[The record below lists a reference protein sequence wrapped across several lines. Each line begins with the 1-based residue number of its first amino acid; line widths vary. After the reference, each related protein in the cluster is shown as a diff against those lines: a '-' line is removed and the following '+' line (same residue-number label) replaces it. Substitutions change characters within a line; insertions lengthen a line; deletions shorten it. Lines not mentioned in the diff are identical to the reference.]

1 LIEEV
6 SMAFPTVRPG
16 IGWFTIPEMFERS
29 HRLYKDRM
37 ALMMREGDEWIT
49 FTYDEMYDHVTRLAK
64 YLKEEL
70 GLKKG
75 DKAAIIGDNSPYWA
89 ITYFAYHWLGLTVIP
104 VDARLKTPE
113 IKYILKDSEAV
124 LITAQDRFLEDLLEI
139 QKEVPTLKYIIS
151 KQPNKFN
158 IVSLKD
164 IFQKVKTGIP
174 KENVAF
180 EDLAV
185 ILYTSGTTGVSKGV
199 MLLHKNIMSDVDSL
213 YQCLEYGP
221 GDTFFSVLP
230 IHHVYE
236 QTCGLVVPIAG
247 GAAIAYASSLKSKVM
262 IEEMKYVK
270 PTAMLVVPLLLE
282 KIVEGIFKNIEK
294 SGILTKAVFNG
305 LRGTSKALD
314 TFLKGKA
321 SKALFKSV
329 RAKLG
334 MDNLRYLISGGA
346 ALPRWV
352 SRALEEMGFPILQGY
367 GLSETSPVITLNPIC
382 CPKNDSVGLPV
393 PYAEIKIY
401 EPNEEGVG
409 EIAVKG
415 PMVMAGYYKNEE
427 ATKEVFTEDGW
438 FLTGDLGYIDKDGY
452 VYITGRRKNVIVTA
466 GGKNVYPEEVET
478 ALLRSP
484 YIAEVLVLGAYDPDT
499 KKEEVH
505 AIVYPNFEA
514 VQQYFEEQGIKNPTI
529 DDIYKLIDREI
540 DTYCN
545 DLAEYKRVKKFTI
558 REEEFPKTT
567 SMKIKRYL
575 FQQQYRDTKKK

>member
-49 FTYDEMYDHVTRLAK
+49 FTYDEMYDHVTRFAK

-213 YQCLEYGP
+213 YQCLEYGA

-247 GAAIAYASSLKSKVM
+247 GATIAYASSLKSKVM

-305 LRGTSKALD
+305 LRGN
-314 TFLKGKA
+314 FKG
-321 SKALFKSV
+321 
-329 RAKLG
+329 
-334 MDNLRYLISGGA
+334 
-346 ALPRWV
+346 
-352 SRALEEMGFPILQGY
+352 
-367 GLSETSPVITLNPIC
+367 
-382 CPKNDSVGLPV
+382 
-393 PYAEIKIY
+393 
-401 EPNEEGVG
+401 
-409 EIAVKG
+409 
-415 PMVMAGYYKNEE
+415 AGYLSQRQS
-427 ATKEVFTEDGW
+427 F
-438 FLTGDLGYIDKDGY
+438 
-452 VYITGRRKNVIVTA
+452 
-466 GGKNVYPEEVET
+466 
-478 ALLRSP
+478 
-484 YIAEVLVLGAYDPDT
+484 
-499 KKEEVH
+499 
-505 AIVYPNFEA
+505 
-514 VQQYFEEQGIKNPTI
+514 
-529 DDIYKLIDREI
+529 
-540 DTYCN
+540 
-545 DLAEYKRVKKFTI
+545 
-558 REEEFPKTT
+558 
-567 SMKIKRYL
+567 
-575 FQQQYRDTKKK
+575 